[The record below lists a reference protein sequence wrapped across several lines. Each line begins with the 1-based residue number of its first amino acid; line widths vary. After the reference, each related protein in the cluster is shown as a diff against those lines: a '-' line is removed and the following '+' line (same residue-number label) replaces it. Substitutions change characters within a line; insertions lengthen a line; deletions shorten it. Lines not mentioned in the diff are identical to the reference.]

1 MRKEYNPE
9 ALIDYRTYRREFRK
23 KFPGSKM
30 YMDFEEFEFL
40 WNGGEVVPSRAV
52 RQYGIFAMVLA

>member
-1 MRKEYNPE
+1 MIKEYDKE
-9 ALIDYRTYRREFRK
+9 ALRDYKTYRREMRK
-23 KFPGSKM
+23 KGFTR

-52 RQYGIFAMVLA
+52 RQYGVFAMVVS